1 MRSRRSALVLL
12 AVLVVAVVA
21 IVLARGRD
29 GGGGEQVTHAQLVTR
44 ANAICA
50 RLARDNDALESPPRP
65 YDFQSADFFAGVHDN
80 VTEAKEALDE
90 LEPPAADAA
99 ALDRLVDQLGRIEAD
114 MDKIEA
120 AASVSQD
127 QEVGVVIT
135 EIAATVREAAESE
148 RELGI
153 CPGDTS
159 LAVSVAT
166 QLRRTRPNPLTE
178 TGPLD
183 G

>member
-1 MRSRRSALVLL
+1 MRSRRSALVVL
-12 AVLVVAVVA
+12 AVLVLGAVA

-29 GGGGEQVTHAQLVTR
+29 GDGERITRPQLVTR

-50 RLARDNDALESPPRP
+50 RLARGNAALESPPRP
-65 YDFQSADFFAGVHDN
+65 YDFQSADFFASVHEN
-80 VTEAKEALDE
+80 VTEAKKALDE
-90 LEPPAADAA
+90 LEPPAGDSA
-99 ALDRLVDQLGRIEAD
+99 ALDGLVDLLGQVEAD
-114 MDKIEA
+114 LDKIEA

-127 QEVGVVIT
+127 QEVNVVIV
-135 EIAATVREAAESE
+135 EIAGTAREAAERE

-159 LAVSVAT
+159 VVAT
-166 QLRRTRPNPLTE
+166 VAAQLRRTRPNPLSE